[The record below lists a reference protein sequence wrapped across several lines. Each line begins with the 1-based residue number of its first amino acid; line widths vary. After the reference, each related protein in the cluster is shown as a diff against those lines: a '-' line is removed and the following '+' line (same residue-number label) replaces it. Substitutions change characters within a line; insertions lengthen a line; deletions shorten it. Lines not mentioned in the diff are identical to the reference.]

1 MLSRLRIKKL
11 RRQNPQEIGI
21 SRDSI
26 RDTRTLRRIMLPQGI
41 ITIVRSRSTQSDAAQ
56 SIIISGPCRL

>member
-1 MLSRLRIKKL
+1 MLSKLRIKKL
-11 RRQNPQEIGI
+11 RRQNPQEKGI
-21 SRDSI
+21 S

-41 ITIVRSRSTQSDAAQ
+41 ITIARSRSTQSDAAQ